1 MIPLANRLKEK
12 RKSKNLSQMEIAKIV
27 NIKQG
32 TYSGYESGKH
42 EPSLDILVK
51 LANEYETSTDYLLG
65 RYNRE

>member
-1 MIPLANRLKEK
+1 MLPLADRLKEK
-12 RKSKNLSQMEIAKIV
+12 RKSKKLSQTKIAEII

-42 EPSLDILVK
+42 EPSLEILVK